1 VISPSLIGCAVS
13 RSCWSAMIHPSLVE
27 VEQPA
32 PGAGGSLALQPA
44 AVIATRGGVAV
55 GAAS

>member
-1 VISPSLIGCAVS
+1 
-13 RSCWSAMIHPSLVE
+13 MIHPSLVE

-32 PGAGGSLALQPA
+32 PVAEGSLALQPA